1 MSLNKIKKALKAAG
15 HPDRIEQLKIVA
27 PGATGAYGVRMP
39 VINDLAKEYKDGGF
53 ELVEELWKSG
63 AYEEKI
69 LAAKII
75 RLIAKQ
81 DPEKAM
87 DLVEKYA
94 DGIDNWAVCDTLG
107 MQSLKSINK
116 IRTKEVFELA
126 NRLSES
132 KNMWHRRLSLVLVE
146 DFNKR
151 PELHPAILK
160 LIKKQK
166 SDKEYYIKRAVVW
179 LESSM
184 DKHV

>member
-1 MSLNKIKKALKAAG
+1 
-15 HPDRIEQLKIVA
+15 
-27 PGATGAYGVRMP
+27 
-39 VINDLAKEYKDGGF
+39 
-53 ELVEELWKSG
+53 
-63 AYEEKI
+63 
-69 LAAKII
+69 
-75 RLIAKQ
+75 
-81 DPEKAM
+81 
-87 DLVEKYA
+87 
-94 DGIDNWAVCDTLG
+94 

-126 NRLSES
+126 NRLSDS

-151 PELHPAILK
+151 PELHAAILK

-184 DKHV
+184 NKHT